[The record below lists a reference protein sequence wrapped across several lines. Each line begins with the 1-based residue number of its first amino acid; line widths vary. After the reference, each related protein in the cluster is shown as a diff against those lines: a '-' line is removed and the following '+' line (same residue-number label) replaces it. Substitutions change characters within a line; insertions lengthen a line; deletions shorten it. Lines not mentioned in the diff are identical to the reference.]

1 MVDND
6 LQRRRSG
13 VRHTARQAMR
23 LLSRMLVSFAMG
35 ATVSTAA
42 SAQEYKGP
50 VRIVVPFA
58 AGGATD
64 ALARLLAP
72 GLAKELGHT
81 VVVENRPGASGQ
93 IGTAFVKNAPADGSV
108 YLLALDHSVV
118 IVPLI
123 TPSAGYDALR
133 DFAPVGTVARFQWA
147 LSVPTTSP
155 ATTLQ
160 QFMDIA
166 SKDASKRNYGVP
178 LMGGMPELIGRAVGG
193 KAGIAM
199 EAIPFNGSAQMMP
212 QLIGAQLASGVT
224 GSPEAVTMARAKK
237 VRVLA
242 VTGDKR
248 SPLLPE
254 VPTFSEGGVQG
265 LNLNSFNAFFAPKDL
280 PAAVANRFN
289 TALQKTLSDPEVRK
303 QVNDMSLD
311 IVESSSISEAKSEL
325 ERTYRFWNATAAA
338 KR

>member
-1 MVDND
+1 MHI
-6 LQRRRSG
+6 L
-13 VRHTARQAMR
+13 M
-23 LLSRMLVSFAMG
+23 RMLLAFAIS

-42 SAQEYKGP
+42 SAAEYNGP

-72 GLAKELGHT
+72 RLAKELGHT
-81 VVVENRPGASGQ
+81 VIVENRPGASGQ
-93 IGTAFVKNAPADGSV
+93 IGTAYVKNAPADGSV

-133 DFAPVGTVARFQWA
+133 DFAPVGTVARFQWV
-147 LSVPTTSP
+147 LSVPTSSSATS
-155 ATTLQ
+155 LQ

-166 SKDASKRNYGVP
+166 KKDAGKRNYGVP
-178 LMGGMPELIGRAVGG
+178 LMGGMPDLIGANVGG
-193 KAGIAM
+193 KAGVGM

-212 QLIGAQLASGVT
+212 QLIGGQLASGVT
-224 GSPEAVTMARAKK
+224 GSPEAVTMSRAKK
-237 VRVLA
+237 VRLLA

-248 SPLLPE
+248 SPLLPD
-254 VPTFSEGGVQG
+254 VPTFAEGGVQG
-265 LNLNSFNAFFAPKDL
+265 LNLNSFNAFFAPKNL
-280 PAAVANRFN
+280 PAPIADRFN
-289 TALQKTLSDPEVRK
+289 AALRKTLSDLDVRK
-303 QVNDMSLD
+303 QVSDMSLD
-311 IVESSSISEAKSEL
+311 IVESSSIPEAKAEL
-325 ERTYRFWNATAAA
+325 ERTYRFWNSTAAA